1 MSSKKNKAKKGKPAP
16 VLSEIIEVERLRQ
29 DIYRSDMEKL
39 NLFTQM
45 LRVNTLFK
53 NARVSHK

>member
-1 MSSKKNKAKKGKPAP
+1 MSSKKNKTKKGKPAP

>member
-1 MSSKKNKAKKGKPAP
+1 MSSKKNKTKKGKSAP